1 MKRKTALLRLMHY
14 LRPHKLRLVIVIIS
28 AVISTVFMVLAPYVI
43 GLITTTLF
51 NGVVNTQFDWHTIM
65 ALLVILVMLYVI
77 SQVFTVIQGQIMVNV
92 MSDIMQTLRRAIDEK
107 MHRLQLNYYDTHT
120 HGDILSVITNDVDII
135 SNTFSQNITSLVTQ
149 VTTAI
154 GVL

>member
-65 ALLVILVMLYVI
+65 TLLVILVMLYVI

-92 MSDIMQTLRRAIDEK
+92 TSDIMQTLRRAID
-107 MHRLQLNYYDTHT
+107 
-120 HGDILSVITNDVDII
+120 
-135 SNTFSQNITSLVTQ
+135 
-149 VTTAI
+149 
-154 GVL
+154 